1 MKKRFLRLFF
11 TLFALSL
18 LSQMFVSC
26 TQDKTFPE
34 YLKDYTEEAGVG
46 YFRIEQDTS
55 VDKYGNTCVNSSEDL
70 NIHLFLFNP
79 QGFEL
84 IWNYFSESGL
94 NPAFCSLNDS
104 NTEFS
109 MIIKS
114 DVLKAYDSGL
124 KTITVDEDI
133 SITRD
138 LGGKISLST
147 IVDELERNF
156 TNPYTLKKVVVNS
169 TPGKIKG
176 AKFQSSSDQKYVVC
190 FNVPVI
196 KGTVHEYDTHTVY
209 IGSNK
214 WTFDG
219 NFENILPAS
228 GATGTLTTTAPTGM
242 TALDGTDSDFVKEG
256 SGYFQAYY
264 ITNIP
269 VADDA
274 SEIKYLI
281 KIEDDDGLKTE
292 FNISNKA
299 KTLSSPFV
307 TLENMTADS
316 ETGYWILELSHSGKT
331 EVENGSSVN
340 CGMPV
345 INYTIKQNGTVFKQG
360 KGTAPVKVELPAA
373 TNYTCEAFA
382 TKDYYID
389 SEPMTSENFTVNRSN
404 KYYVKNSGNDDWPGS
419 RNKPYKTLKKVME
432 DILEVNTDFSEIE
445 LYFLT
450 DIKLNEDEKYNAS
463 DDCFCPFPQERTIKI
478 EGVGDK
484 RTIDANNLCQIF
496 NFNNSTVTLK
506 NLVFTNVGGDSLLK
520 QFTAVS
526 YSLNQDT
533 YTGNIEISNCDFIS
547 NNSGS
552 KNGGCLYIYNSSGS
566 VDKITNCNFE
576 SNDGG
581 NGGALYLA
589 TSIDVSN
596 CDFIENRTH
605 SGSDG
610 GAVFIDSATAVVNF
624 TDCQFIS
631 NISGYYGG
639 AVSLENDNMVTFKNC
654 DFIKNDA
661 AKNGGAIN
669 LAYRNEIITKA
680 TIDSCSFDENITYRN
695 GGAVSVDNSQNQLI
709 VKGKIT
715 ATTNKNATTNKP
727 DNFYLAS
734 GAKLTIGDSLKD
746 SLIGI
751 STENRPSVGY
761 PVEFTTGFAAK
772 NPSIYP
778 SVVFKSDS
786 SYGIAWNDDKT
797 DAVLAVSGGG
807 ISEGIYGNLTFSIDK
822 TSMTQGT
829 ETKFTITCNRVPEIP
844 LEDFTFSYKLKLMDE
859 EVSSDKYK
867 TSASDISLARNEF
880 VIRNN
885 LLAGNYILTVT
896 ITYKGKEY
904 PADFNIYITL

>member
-94 NPAFCSLNDS
+94 SPAFCSLNDS

-138 LGGKISLST
+138 LGGKIFLST

-242 TALDGTDSDFVKEG
+242 TALDGSASDFEKEG

-307 TLENMTADS
+307 PLENMTADS

-360 KGTAPVKVELPAA
+360 KGTAPVKVELPAGI
-373 TNYTCEAFA
+373 NYTCEAFA

-432 DILEVNTDFSEIE
+432 DMNSRVYDYSGFEIYLLSDIALTQDELEDGEY
-445 LYFLT
+445 YFC
-450 DIKLNEDEKYNAS
+450 IFPEEKTY
-463 DDCFCPFPQERTIKI
+463 TIKGLG
-478 EGVGDK
+478 EQ
-484 RTIDANNLCQIF
+484 RTIDAGSNGGIFFFKFSEMEIGNLIFKNAKNYHAISIEGMNTMTSTISDCDFIGNSCDNNGAAIYEDNSNSKLIL
-496 NFNNSTVTLK
+496 NNCGFDSNTALSGNGGAIYLSCSAEFTGCTFKSNDTKMQGDGGAVIID
-506 NLVFTNVGGDSLLK
+506 NRNAEIVFTD
-520 QFTAVS
+520 
-526 YSLNQDT
+526 
-533 YTGNIEISNCDFIS
+533 CDFIS
-547 NNSGS
+547 N
-552 KNGGCLYIYNSSGS
+552 I
-566 VDKITNCNFE
+566 
-576 SNDGG
+576 
-581 NGGALYLA
+581 A
-589 TSIDVSN
+589 
-596 CDFIENRTH
+596 
-605 SGSDG
+605 
-610 GAVFIDSATAVVNF
+610 
-624 TDCQFIS
+624 
-631 NISGYYGG
+631 
-639 AVSLENDNMVTFKNC
+639 DN
-654 DFIKNDA
+654 
-661 AKNGGAIN
+661 
-669 LAYRNEIITKA
+669 
-680 TIDSCSFDENITYRN
+680 N
-695 GGAVSVDNSQNQLI
+695 GGAVYISADKMTTFNNCTFKENNASKKGGAIFLDYTQSYP
-709 VKGKIT
+709 VKGTINSCLFEKNYSFEAGGAVCSINSENKLNIKGEII
-715 ATTNKNATTNKP
+715 ATTNTNKSTDKI

-734 GAKLTIGDSLKD
+734 GAKINILDSISGSK
-746 SLIGI
+746 IGI
-751 STENRPSVGY
+751 TTQEIPIVGKQ
-761 PVEFTTGFAAK
+761 VEFTSGYKTK
-772 NPSIYP
+772 NESIYP
-778 SVVFKSDS
+778 SFIFTSDAD
-786 SYGIAWNDDKT
+786 YGIAWNEDGT
-797 DAVLAVSGGG
+797 ETVLAVSGGG
-807 ISEGIYGNLTFSIDK
+807 ITEGTKDLIGFELEEDWF
-822 TSMTQGT
+822 MTQGT
-829 ETKFTITCNRVPEIP
+829 EKVFTLGYIGNQSYTID
-844 LEDFTFSYKLKLMDE
+844 DFTFEYKLKIMSDE
-859 EVSSDKYK
+859 VPSDRYK
-867 TSASDISLARNEF
+867 TRENDASLGHNQI
-880 VIRNN
+880 
-885 LLAGNYILTVT
+885 LLKDTLPVGNYTLSVIATM
-896 ITYKGKEY
+896 GGRSY
-904 PADFNIYITL
+904 PAEFDIYVKNN

>member
-34 YLKDYTEEAGVG
+34 YLKDYTVEAGVG

-147 IVDELERNF
+147 IVDGLERNF

-228 GATGTLTTTAPTGM
+228 GATGTLTTTAPAGM
-242 TALDGTDSDFVKEG
+242 TALDGSASDFEKEG

-419 RNKPYKTLKKVME
+419 RNKPYKTLKKVIE
-432 DILEVNTDFSEIE
+432 NINSRPNSCSDFEIYLLSDIAFTQNE
-445 LYFLT
+445 LPS
-450 DIKLNEDEKYNAS
+450 DEY
-463 DDCFCPFPQERTIKI
+463 CFCIFPPNRTYTIKGI
-478 EGVGDK
+478 GEQ
-484 RTIDANNLCQIF
+484 RSIDAGAYGGIF
-496 NFNNSTVTLK
+496 NFYNSE
-506 NLVFTNVGGDSLLK
+506 
-520 QFTAVS
+520 
-526 YSLNQDT
+526 
-533 YTGNIEISNCDFIS
+533 IEISNLKFKNAINEQALSIDGDMKLETTINDCDFEA
-547 NNSGS
+547 NSDYENGMAIYIGNS
-552 KNGGCLYIYNSSGS
+552 KLQLFLN
-566 VDKITNCNFE
+566 NCNFD
-576 SNDGG
+576 SNEGY
-581 NGGALYLA
+581 NGGAIYLPCSA
-589 TSIDVSN
+589 EINN
-596 CDFIENRTH
+596 CTFNENYSK
-605 SGSDG
+605 SGCDG
-610 GAVFIDSATAVVNF
+610 GAVFIDNNNAKVVF
-624 TDCQFIS
+624 TDCDFILNMS
-631 NISGYYGG
+631 DSVGG
-639 AVSLENDNMVTFKNC
+639 AVSISADTMTTFNNCTFEENSASK
-654 DFIKNDA
+654 K
-661 AKNGGAIN
+661 GGAIFIN
-669 LAYRNEIITKA
+669 KSLSNSGKVTLN
-680 TIDSCSFDENITYRN
+680 SCEFYKNYSYEA
-695 GGAVSVDNSQNQLI
+695 GGAVYVSDMSNELKI
-709 VKGKIT
+709 KGKIT
-715 ATTNKNATTNKP
+715 AISNIKVIGNLQNTKP

-786 SYGIAWNDDKT
+786 SYGIAWNNDKT